1 MLFYKGENETI
12 SAKRHKYG
20 LSMGIYKSNSV
31 VSLEY
36 YKNKPV
42 LFINRKACKDLGI
55 RIIEVDEFAK
65 N

>member
-12 SAKRHKYG
+12 SAKRHKFG
-20 LSMGIYKSNSV
+20 LSMGIYKNQSV

-42 LFINRKACKDLGI
+42 LFINKKACKDLGI
-55 RIIEVDEFAK
+55 NIIEVDEFTK